1 MGDNDLVRRGDVKAK
16 KVYCDERHEYVVPV
30 AEIDWLRPAI
40 PQEMSARELYSAYM
54 RICEEYNHKGKPV
67 RCDECPLYIHCP
79 RIGGALRMV
88 VMCSPIVEKWAKEHP
103 ERRSE

>member
-40 PQEMSARELYSAYM
+40 PQEMSARELFNAYQ
-54 RICEEYNHKGKPV
+54 RICEEYSHKGIPI
-67 RCDECPLYIHCP
+67 RCDECPLYSICP
-79 RIGGALRMV
+79 EIGRAIRVMV
-88 VMCSPIVEKWAKEHP
+88 IWSTIIERWAREHP